1 MPNSKGYINLKSN
14 RRKFIL
20 QGFFLSVA
28 VAVADTSTVL
38 PLIVDFFGG
47 GKVLVGVL
55 SSLMRGGAVIMQL
68 WTAFKAQE
76 RSLVLGS
83 LKKVFVF
90 RFLTWFLVGVSILF
104 FSGFNNYLVLI
115 LISVFLFLFSFSA
128 GVGVI
133 YYQEIMGKSFT
144 KEYRGKAI
152 SYKQIAA
159 GIAGI
164 LSGGISGFILEYFSK
179 PNSFAYL
186 FLFSGLIMALG
197 FRTFWT
203 FKEEPKTETLVKEKN
218 FGVFLKNA
226 IKLFNSDRALKLQ
239 IFSRLISYALFL
251 ILPFIILHA
260 KDKFGISGKS
270 VGLIISVQMAGA
282 VLSNFVWGYLSGRNR
297 NKSVI
302 LISFVISVAAILI
315 TLSANQFW
323 YLYIVYFLIG
333 AAIDG
338 FRLAFSNL
346 ILIIA
351 APDKRP
357 MYIAVQNNLSSLGMF
372 FPIFGGLIYK
382 MFSFNILVFFTLGLL
397 LTGFTISLFLKKQ

>member
-1 MPNSKGYINLKSN
+1 MPKSLSYINLKSN
-14 RRKFIL
+14 RTKFIV
-20 QGFFLSVA
+20 QGFFLAVA

-38 PLIVDFFGG
+38 PLIVDYFGG

-55 SSLMRGGAVIMQL
+55 SSLMKGGAVIMQL

-83 LKKVFVF
+83 LKKVFIF
-90 RFLTWFLVGVSILF
+90 RFLTWFLVGISILF
-104 FSGFNNYLVLI
+104 FADFGNYIILI

-133 YYQEIMGKSFT
+133 YYQEILGKSFT

-164 LSGGISGFILEYFSK
+164 LSGGISGFILEYYSK
-179 PNSFAYL
+179 PDSFAYL
-186 FLFSGLIMALG
+186 FLFSGLIMAIG
-197 FRTFWT
+197 FWSLWS
-203 FKEEPKTETLVKEKN
+203 FKEEPKRETLVKERH
-218 FGVFLKNA
+218 FGIFLKNA
-226 IKLFNSDRALKLQ
+226 IKLFNSDKSLKLQ
-239 IFSRLISYALFL
+239 VFSRLISYSIFL

-260 KDKFGISGKS
+260 KDTFGISGKS
-270 VGLIISVQMAGA
+270 VGLIISAQMAGA
-282 VLSNFVWGYLSGRNR
+282 VASNFVWGWLSGRNK
-297 NKSVI
+297 NKSIV
-302 LISFVISVAAILI
+302 LISFVLVITAIIL
-315 TLSANQFW
+315 TLSAADFW
-323 YLYIVYFLIG
+323 YFYIVYFLFG

-351 APDKRP
+351 SADKRP

-372 FPIFGGLIYK
+372 FPILGGLIYK
-382 MFSFNILVFFTLGLL
+382 TFNFSALVIFALVLL
-397 LTGFTISLFLKKQ
+397 IVGFVISFFLKKE

>member
-1 MPNSKGYINLKSN
+1 MPESYKYINLKSN
-14 RRKFIL
+14 RRKFIV
-20 QGFFLSVA
+20 QGFFLAIA

-55 SSLMRGGAVIMQL
+55 SSLMKGGAVIMQL

-90 RFLTWFLVGVSILF
+90 RFLTWFLVGISLLF
-104 FSGFNNYLVLI
+104 FSDFGNYIILI
-115 LISVFLFLFSFSA
+115 LISIFLFLFSFSA

-133 YYQEIMGKSFT
+133 YYQEILGKSFT

-159 GIAGI
+159 GVAGI

-179 PNSFAYL
+179 PDSFAYL
-186 FLFSGLIMALG
+186 FLFSGLIMAIG
-197 FRTFWT
+197 FWSFWS
-203 FKEEPKTETLVKEKN
+203 FKEEPKKETLVKEQH
-218 FGVFLKNA
+218 FGIFLKNA
-226 IKLFNSDRALKLQ
+226 IKLFSSDKSLKLQ
-239 IFSRLISYALFL
+239 VFSRLISYSIFL

-260 KDKFGISGKS
+260 KDTFGISGKS

-282 VLSNFVWGYLSGRNR
+282 VASNFVWGWLSGKNR

-302 LISFVISVAAILI
+302 LISFVLVITAIIL
-315 TLSANQFW
+315 TLFAVDFW
-323 YLYIVYFLIG
+323 YFYIVYFLFG
-333 AAIDG
+333 ASIDG

-351 APDKRP
+351 PPDKRP
-357 MYIAVQNNLSSLGMF
+357 MYIAVQNNLSSIGMF
-372 FPIFGGLIYK
+372 FPILGGLIYK
-382 MFSFNILVFFTLGLL
+382 TFNFSALVIFTLVLL
-397 LTGFTISLFLKKQ
+397 IIGFIISFFLKKE